1 MRGSGQ
7 STGWRDFLPLA
18 IVVASGLLLAASAFM
33 ATRGYYRDLDRQ
45 QFRREAADYATAV
58 QGEIRRHLTAL
69 SDIRAFVSAAQTV
82 TRWEFSN
89 YAHQVLPENPGF
101 KAVLWAPQIAADKRG
116 AYEAALQKDG
126 LFGLG
131 IRELDSA
138 GQVVPAAKRLSYLPI
153 TYVEP
158 FDGNA
163 NLVGL
168 DLSNIPRY
176 GALFAA
182 ARQEGAVVASPPIAN
197 SLVAGA
203 SGPLLLIA
211 YPLSATTGQGG
222 YALGVLELNAIL
234 RQARIVSAPDLEA
247 QIAWRDRSSDA
258 PNLAASGQGLDAWLG
273 GGTFGDT
280 TDLKIGGTT
289 LILALRSVAH
299 SNPVTAWYVPAGALL
314 LVLALTTLLAHVM
327 SASILRRRLVERAVV
342 ARTAE
347 LNQSNDLLREE
358 ITQRKQAEAELRT
371 ARDRAEASS
380 RAKSAFM
387 AAMSHEL
394 RTPLNAIIG
403 FSGLIVQRENS
414 ESEFAAE
421 ILAGGKRL
429 LDIINDILDLTEME
443 SALAGEGL
451 IYLGDVMDSALAAA
465 GEPARLAQ
473 LRLAAAIPPDLPP
486 LRGDSKRIAR
496 ALSHL
501 IGNALKFTPA
511 HGEIL
516 VSARLEGDGALSL
529 EVRDSGPGMACE
541 KNREAFIQQDAR
553 LGRKH
558 EGLGLGLTYVSK
570 VAERHQAKLD
580 IRSGEGSGTLVRLTF
595 PRARLA
601 RRLEVA

>member
-1 MRGSGQ
+1 MRGKGE
-7 STGWRDFLPLA
+7 TVIWRDFLPLA
-18 IVVASGLLLAASAFM
+18 IVVASGLLLGVSAFM
-33 ATRGYYRDLDRQ
+33 ATRGYYRDLQRQ

-101 KAVLWAPQIAADKRG
+101 KAVLWVPEVAAANRG
-116 AYEAALQKDG
+116 TYEAALQKDG

-131 IRELDSA
+131 IRELGAA
-138 GQVVPAAKRLSYLPI
+138 GQVTAAAKRVSYLAI

-168 DLSNIPRY
+168 DLSTIPRY
-176 GALFAA
+176 AALFAA
-182 ARQEGAVVASPPIAN
+182 ARQSGSVVASPPVNN

-203 SGPLLLIA
+203 GGPMLLVA
-211 YPLSATTGQGG
+211 YPLATNTKKGG

-234 RQARIVSAPDLEA
+234 RQARTIAAPGLEA
-247 QIAWRDRSSDA
+247 QIAWQSGA
-258 PNLAASGQGLDAWLG
+258 QPKVAASGQALNAWLDDAS
-273 GGTFGDT
+273 FGDT
-280 TDLKIGGTT
+280 ANLKIGGTS
-289 LILALRSVAH
+289 LILALRSVARPD
-299 SNPVTAWYVPAGALL
+299 PVTAWYVPAGAML
-314 LVLALTTLLAHVM
+314 LVLALTTLLAQTM

-347 LNQSNDLLREE
+347 LKQSNALLRAE
-358 ITQRKQAEAELRT
+358 ISHRKDAEAELRT

-380 RAKSAFM
+380 RSKSAFM

-403 FSGLIVQRENS
+403 FSGLIVQREIA
-414 ESEFAAE
+414 ESEYAAE

-443 SALAGEGL
+443 TASAGQGL
-451 IYLGDVMDSALAAA
+451 VYLGDVVESALAAA
-465 GEPARLAQ
+465 AMGASFSKLHLAGSI
-473 LRLAAAIPPDLPP
+473 APDLPP
-486 LRGDSKRIAR
+486 LLGDSKRIAR

-501 IGNALKFTPA
+501 IGNAVKFTPA
-511 HGEIL
+511 HGEIQ
-516 VSARLEGDGALSL
+516 VAARLEGDGTLSL
-529 EVRDSGPGMACE
+529 EVRDTGPGMTCE
-541 KNREAFIQQDAR
+541 KIREAFSQQDAR
-553 LGRKH
+553 LTRQH

-570 VAERHQAKLD
+570 VAELHQAKLD
-580 IRSGEGSGTLVRLTF
+580 ITSGAGRGTIVRLTF
-595 PRARLA
+595 PVGLQA